1 MKFLTRRDVVVCL
14 LSAALTAGAMAVGQ
28 SQGKV
33 LGESVYD
40 WNSIPVQKTPAGET
54 RHFFRGPTATLD
66 QLEVHA
72 TTLNPGVASHPPE
85 TRTHE
90 EVIVIDRGEV
100 DAFANSRWTKLGPGS
115 VILNAPNA
123 LQATRNVGKEPA
135 TYHVISWV
143 PKHAQP

>member
-1 MKFLTRRDVVVCL
+1 M
-14 LSAALTAGAMAVGQ
+14 
-28 SQGKV
+28 

-40 WNSIPVQKTPAGET
+40 WNSIPVQKTPVGET

-72 TTLNPGVASHPPE
+72 TTLNPGAASHPPE

-100 DAFANSRWTKLGPGS
+100 EAFANGRWTKLGPGS
-115 VILNAPNA
+115 VILNVPSA

-143 PKHAQP
+143 PKLARP

>member
-14 LSAALTAGAMAVGQ
+14 LSSAVAAGAMAVGQ

-40 WNSIPVQKTPAGET
+40 WNSIPVQKTPVGET

-72 TTLNPGVASHPPE
+72 TTLNPGAASHPPE

-100 DAFANSRWTKLGPGS
+100 EAFANGRWTKLGPGS
-115 VILNAPNA
+115 VILNVPSA

-143 PKHAQP
+143 PKLARP

>member
-1 MKFLTRRDVVVCL
+1 MKFLTYRDAAVCL
-14 LSAALTAGAMAVGQ
+14 LSVAATVGAMGHGQ
-28 SQGKV
+28 SQRKV

-40 WNSIPVQKTPAGET
+40 WNSILVQKTPVGET

-72 TTLNPGVASHPPE
+72 TTLNPGSASHPPE

-100 DAFANSRWTKLGPGS
+100 EAYANGAWTRLGPGS

-123 LQATRNVGKEPA
+123 LQATRNAGKEPA

-143 PKHAQP
+143 PKQARP